1 MKSKGKTLREITQI
15 IFDNDGTDDFKIE
28 VILRKLRAAGYVKL
42 DDTNSDKLF
51 YRPAKKAKMKCWEK
65 SSYIKRL
72 KTELDA
78 MEFVTAA
85 LANELNMQNEKRACD
100 KERVTLFELLEEI
113 QRLKEW
119 RFENCK
125 HRTGWCRDKH
135 SCESCHFAKTKEIK
149 NG

>member
-1 MKSKGKTLREITQI
+1 MRYRNCPIKDICWGYGENNCDGCPVGEKFTQQA
-15 IFDNDGTDDFKIE
+15 
-28 VILRKLRAAGYVKL
+28 RK
-42 DDTNSDKLF
+42 
-51 YRPAKKAKMKCWEK
+51 
-65 SSYIKRL
+65 IKRL
-72 KTELDA
+72 KTEHDA
-78 MEFVTAA
+78 MKLVAAA
-85 LANELNMQNEKRACD
+85 LANELNMRNEERVCD

>member
-1 MKSKGKTLREITQI
+1 MRYKNCPNKDMCWGYEENNCDSC
-15 IFDNDGTDDFKIE
+15 
-28 VILRKLRAAGYVKL
+28 VIGEKFTAQARK
-42 DDTNSDKLF
+42 
-51 YRPAKKAKMKCWEK
+51 
-65 SSYIKRL
+65 
-72 KTELDA
+72 
-78 MEFVTAA
+78 
-85 LANELNMQNEKRACD
+85 NMQNEKRACD

-119 RFENCK
+119 RFEHCK